1 MKDRI
6 YVCHTFYHVLI
17 TFLKEFELRAKDD
30 RDKGATLVLSL
41 MSNNFGGLKDRIEE
55 LGFFEEVIEFDEKRG
70 MDMTFADMVKVLHAK
85 VLVGEEKINDPART
99 ACCSDL
105 MSDVLAFVNEKTV
118 LITGLTNPHVLRT
131 ADMLDLK
138 CLVYARGKVPG
149 EEILEQAEEQGLVVM
164 TTKETAFTTCGL
176 LYEAGLRGVPIEW
189 PEGEEQ

>member
-1 MKDRI
+1 MNI
-6 YVCHTFYHVLI
+6 
-17 TFLKEFELRAKDD
+17 
-30 RDKGATLVLSL
+30 
-41 MSNNFGGLKDRIEE
+41 
-55 LGFFEEVIEFDEKRG
+55 
-70 MDMTFADMVKVLHAK
+70 ADMVNVLHARILCGADRLETR
-85 VLVGEEKINDPART
+85 VYT

-149 EEILEQAEEQGLVVM
+149 EEILEQAEEQGLVVI
-164 TTKETAFTTCGL
+164 TTKETAFTACGL

-189 PEGEEQ
+189 PESEGRP

>member
-1 MKDRI
+1 M
-6 YVCHTFYHVLI
+6 YM
-17 TFLKEFELRAKDD
+17 
-30 RDKGATLVLSL
+30 TLGDLVQ
-41 MSNNFGGLKDRIEE
+41 
-55 LGFFEEVIEFDEKRG
+55 
-70 MDMTFADMVKVLHAK
+70 VLHAK
-85 VLVGEEKINDPART
+85 VLVGEAKLDTPALT

-149 EEILEQAEEQGLVVM
+149 EEILEQAEEQGLVVI
-164 TTKETAFTTCGL
+164 TTRETAFTACGL

-189 PEGEEQ
+189 PESEAQS

>member
-1 MKDRI
+1 MNI
-6 YVCHTFYHVLI
+6 
-17 TFLKEFELRAKDD
+17 
-30 RDKGATLVLSL
+30 
-41 MSNNFGGLKDRIEE
+41 
-55 LGFFEEVIEFDEKRG
+55 
-70 MDMTFADMVKVLHAK
+70 ADMVNVLNARILCGEDRLETKVY
-85 VLVGEEKINDPART
+85 T

-149 EEILEQAEEQGLVVM
+149 EEILEQAEEQGLVVI
-164 TTKETAFTTCGL
+164 TTKETAFTACGL

-189 PEGEEQ
+189 PESEARS

>member
-1 MKDRI
+1 
-6 YVCHTFYHVLI
+6 
-17 TFLKEFELRAKDD
+17 
-30 RDKGATLVLSL
+30 
-41 MSNNFGGLKDRIEE
+41 
-55 LGFFEEVIEFDEKRG
+55 
-70 MDMTFADMVKVLHAK
+70 MTIADMVRVLNAR
-85 VLVGEEKINDPART
+85 VLRGGDKLDTPVYT

-149 EEILEQAEEQGLVVM
+149 EEILEQAEEQGLVVI
-164 TTKETAFTTCGL
+164 TTRETAFTACGL

-189 PEGEEQ
+189 PESEARG